1 MTSLKKVQAKIGSNM
16 VPARHSGKE
25 KKIPSNR
32 KIQLK
37 FSKLLTNAFKKS
49 QQFWSG
55 KVQKGEDKI
64 FGDMVAL
71 ELKGLSCSI
80 LKVKFKDEVNNQ
92 IIFKN
97 QVFNLQ

>member
-1 MTSLKKVQAKIGSNM
+1 MTSLKKAQAEIGSNM
-16 VPARHSGKE
+16 VPVRHLGKE

-32 KIQLK
+32 KIQQ
-37 FSKLLTNAFKKS
+37 KLTIS
-49 QQFWSG
+49 SG

-71 ELKGLSCSI
+71 ELKSLSCFI
-80 LKVKFKDEVNNQ
+80 LKVKFKDMVNNQ

-97 QVFNLQ
+97 QMFNLQ